1 MRLGICVLLLMGFT
15 ATIVA
20 GRTPPGSPSPGVT
33 RTVFGKT
40 HDGREAHLFTLSNKS
55 GMEVAI
61 TDFGGTVVSIKVP
74 DRNGKMG
81 DVILGYD
88 SVEGYETGTAYIGAT
103 VGRYAN
109 RIGGAKFSLDGKDF
123 TVPKNDGPN
132 HLHGVFN
139 KVLWDAKPGSGKNG
153 PSLHLHYLSKDGEEG
168 YPGNLSVNV
177 IFTITNS
184 NELKIEYSA
193 TTDKKTVVNLTNHC
207 YFSLAGSGNILEN
220 KLTLH
225 AARFT
230 PVDATLI
237 PTGELR
243 SVASTPFDFREST
256 VVGARIEQDNEQ
268 LKLGHGYDHNWVL
281 DAGITKTPALAA
293 SLYDPSTGRVL
304 EVLTTEPG
312 IQIYTGNFLDGTIHG
327 KGGQAYERRSAICLE
342 TQHFPDSPNHPDF
355 PSTTLLP
362 GKTFHSETIY
372 KFSAR
377 K

>member
-15 ATIVA
+15 STIVA
-20 GRTPPGSPSPGVT
+20 ARTPSKSPSPGVAK
-33 RTVFGKT
+33 TVFGKT

-61 TDFGGTVVSIKVP
+61 SDFGGTVVSIKVP
-74 DRNGKMG
+74 DRDGKMG
-81 DVILGYD
+81 DVILGYE
-88 SVEGYETGTAYIGAT
+88 SVAGYETGTAYIGAT

-109 RIGGAKFSLDGKDF
+109 RIGGAKFSLDGKEF
-123 TVPKNDGPN
+123 IVPKNDGPN

-139 KVLWDAKPGSGKNG
+139 KVFWDAKSTSGKNG

-168 YPGNLSVNV
+168 YPGNLSVDV
-177 IFTITNS
+177 TFTLTNS
-184 NELKIEYSA
+184 NELKMEYSA

-207 YFSLAGSGNILEN
+207 YFNLAGSGNILEN

-230 PVDATLI
+230 PVDATVI
-237 PTGELR
+237 PIGELR
-243 SVASTPFDFREST
+243 SVAGTPFDFREST
-256 VVGARIEQDNEQ
+256 AVGARIEQDDEQ

-281 DAGITKTPALAA
+281 DAGITKTPAPAA

-327 KGGQAYERRSAICLE
+327 KGGRAYERRSAICLE

-355 PSTTLLP
+355 PTTTMVP

-372 KFSAR
+372 KFSTR

>member
-1 MRLGICVLLLMGFT
+1 M
-15 ATIVA
+15 
-20 GRTPPGSPSPGVT
+20 
-33 RTVFGKT
+33 
-40 HDGREAHLFTLSNKS
+40 
-55 GMEVAI
+55 
-61 TDFGGTVVSIKVP
+61 
-74 DRNGKMG
+74 
-81 DVILGYD
+81 
-88 SVEGYETGTAYIGAT
+88 GAT

-109 RIGGAKFSLDGKDF
+109 RIGGAKFSLDGTEF
-123 TVPKNDGPN
+123 TLPKNDGPN

-139 KVLWDAKPGSGKNG
+139 KVFWDAKPASGKNG

-168 YPGNLSVNV
+168 YPGNLSVDV
-177 IFTITNS
+177 TFTLTNS
-184 NELKIEYSA
+184 NELKMEYSA

-207 YFSLAGSGNILEN
+207 YFNLAGSGNILEN

-243 SVASTPFDFREST
+243 SVAGTPFDFREST
-256 VVGARIEQDNEQ
+256 AVGARIEQDNEQ
-268 LKLGHGYDHNWVL
+268 LKLGHGYDHNWML
-281 DAGITKTPALAA
+281 DAGITKTPGLAA
-293 SLYDPSTGRVL
+293 TLYDPSSGRTL

-355 PSTTLLP
+355 PSTTLAP
-362 GKTFHSETIY
+362 GKKFHSVTIY

-377 K
+377 